1 MLAISLYEL
10 KVSMKSFNRNIHV
23 CLVAALATVISASN
37 ASPAGAFW
45 GKHGS
50 YREAVSAC
58 RRWRAK
64 GRKELHTYSEP
75 KKFELTDKDRAYI
88 KKRVSQICPSKSCDN
103 KGRDSLAAQLD
114 CMNSCNRILVEDEL
128 IFLLKA
134 ERRNERTI
142 VEEYRNVRV
151 CQDEPMT
158 RQLLGIEKGDVRK
171 RFRY

>member
-1 MLAISLYEL
+1 VLAISLYEL

-37 ASPAGAFW
+37 ASPAAAFW

-64 GRKELHTYSEP
+64 GRKELHTYTKP

-88 KKRVSQICPSKSCDN
+88 KKEVSRICPSKPCDN
-103 KGRDSLAAQLD
+103 KGRDSLGAQLD
-114 CMNSCNRILVEDEL
+114 CINYCGIGVEDEL
-128 IFLLKA
+128 ILLLK
-134 ERRNERTI
+134 RKRSNERTI
-142 VEEYRNVRV
+142 VEEYRNVRG
-151 CQDEPMT
+151 CEDEPQT
-158 RQLLGIEKGDVRK
+158 KQVLGIEKGDVRK